1 MRKKAVLVAL
11 SIMLLSFLFPLHQGT
26 GLESP
31 TTTLSVEPTYNF
43 GLNVGDTF
51 SVNITVSNVTDLTAW
66 QLRLY
71 YKSAVL
77 NATSHE
83 EGPFLKSG
91 GASTFFYVVNFTDNY
106 NATHGLAF
114 FACAQLAPGGPV
126 PGVNGTGSIAAI
138 TFKVVSGGGS
148 ILHLED
154 TILDDSADP
163 PNHIPHT
170 LIDGEAY
177 AGIVNIAVSDIAVPI
192 NIAKG
197 TMALINVTTQ
207 NKGQLAETFDVTLK
221 DDATPIETKSVINL
235 TAGDTRILNFTWDT
249 NPVSIGEYNLIA
261 TATPVPGE
269 QDMSDNN
276 FTLKVYVG
284 TRDLTVTA
292 VEPYRTAI
300 PIEFPKG
307 VDVLVTVRNNGQATE
322 TFNVTLS
329 QGSTNIGN
337 LTTALIAGGSG
348 TATFTLN
355 TSTLSYGNYSL
366 RGDAIPLP
374 YETHT
379 SDNNLTRYVLITIP
393 GDTNGDRTVDI
404 YDAIMLAGAYDS
416 KPSDSNWKANA
427 DINGDNT
434 VDIYDAIMLSGHY
447 GQSF

>member
-1 MRKKAVLVAL
+1 
-11 SIMLLSFLFPLHQGT
+11 
-26 GLESP
+26 
-31 TTTLSVEPTYNF
+31 
-43 GLNVGDTF
+43 
-51 SVNITVSNVTDLTAW
+51 
-66 QLRLY
+66 
-71 YKSAVL
+71 
-77 NATSHE
+77 
-83 EGPFLKSG
+83 
-91 GASTFFYVVNFTDNY
+91 
-106 NATHGLAF
+106 
-114 FACAQLAPGGPV
+114 
-126 PGVNGTGSIAAI
+126 
-138 TFKVVSGGGS
+138 
-148 ILHLED
+148 
-154 TILDDSADP
+154 
-163 PNHIPHT
+163 
-170 LIDGEAY
+170 
-177 AGIVNIAVSDIAVPI
+177 
-192 NIAKG
+192 
-197 TMALINVTTQ
+197 MALINVTTQ

>member
-1 MRKKAVLVAL
+1 MWKKVILVAIAIIFL
-11 SIMLLSFLFPLHQGT
+11 SSLFPLRQKVGVA
-26 GLESP
+26 SP
-31 TTTLSVEPTYNF
+31 ATTMSVEPRYNF
-43 GLNVGDTF
+43 GLSIGDTF
-51 SVNITVSNVTDLTAW
+51 PINITVSNVTDLQGW
-66 QLRLY
+66 QFRLY

-77 NATSHE
+77 NATSYE
-83 EGPFLKSG
+83 EGPFLKSEG
-91 GASTFFYVVNFTDNY
+91 VNTFFYVVNFTDNY
-106 NATHGLAF
+106 NATHGLVF
-114 FACAQLAPGGPV
+114 LACARYSLGGDIT
-126 PGVNGTGSIAAI
+126 GVNGTGTLATI
-138 TFKVVSGGGS
+138 TFKVVGGGGS
-148 ILHLED
+148 TLHLEN
-154 TILDDSADP
+154 TLLTDSADP
-163 PNHIPHT
+163 PNDIPHT
-170 LIDGEAY
+170 VIDGEAY
-177 AGIVNIAVSDIAVPI
+177 SGIVNIAVSDIAVPI

-307 VDVLVTVRNNGQATE
+307 VDILVTLQNNGQATE

>member
-1 MRKKAVLVAL
+1 MRKKVILVAL
-11 SIMLLSFLFPLHQGT
+11 AVIFLSSLFPLRRGI

-31 TTTLSVEPTYNF
+31 TTTIGVDPANNF
-43 GLNVGDTF
+43 GLNIGDTF
-51 SVNITVSNVTDLTAW
+51 SINITVSNVTDLKAW
-66 QLRLY
+66 QFRLY
-71 YKSAVL
+71 YQSGVL
-77 NATSHE
+77 NATDYE
-83 EGPFLKSG
+83 EGPFLQSEG
-91 GASTFFYVVNFTDNY
+91 INTFFFPVNFTDNY
-106 NATHGLAF
+106 NATYGLVF
-114 FACAQLAPGGPV
+114 LTCARYAL
-126 PGVNGTGSIAAI
+126 GVNVTGVDGTGSIASV
-138 TFKVVSGGGS
+138 TFKVVGGGGS

-154 TILDDSADP
+154 TILADSAIP

-170 LIDGEAY
+170 VIDGEAY
-177 AGIVNIAVSDIAVPI
+177 VGIVDVAVSDIDVPI

-197 TMALINVTTQ
+197 TMALINVTAQ

-221 DDATPIETKSVINL
+221 DDASPIETKSVINL

-249 NPVSIGEYNLIA
+249 TPISIGEYNLIA

-269 QDMSDNN
+269 QDVSDNN
-276 FTLKVYVG
+276 LTLKVYVG

-307 VDVLVTVRNNGQATE
+307 VDVLVTLQNNGQATE

-337 LTTALIAGGSG
+337 LTAALIAGGSG

-434 VDIYDAIMLSGHY
+434 VDIYDAIMLSTHY